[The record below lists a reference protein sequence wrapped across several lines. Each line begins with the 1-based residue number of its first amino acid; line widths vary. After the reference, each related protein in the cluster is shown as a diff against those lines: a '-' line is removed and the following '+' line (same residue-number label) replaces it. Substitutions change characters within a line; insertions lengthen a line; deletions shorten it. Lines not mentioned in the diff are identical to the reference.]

1 MAPRTVSPSSVR
13 KHKRRRARMVVE
25 MFGAG
30 EPVEQSS

>member
-1 MAPRTVSPSSVR
+1 MSASPSRVR

-30 EPVEQSS
+30 VPVEQSS